1 MNPTSLIS
9 QSGPV
14 RGIYNFLWNR
24 WYINPAYYRIFVYGT
39 ISCAVGLWKTI
50 EVGFFDKISNG
61 VAHLSLGISH
71 MGQRADV
78 GIVDGTINNIA
89 SGGRGISSTLK
100 KIQTGI
106 PQDYVTVFAIG
117 LFALIVAILFFM

>member
-1 MNPTSLIS
+1 
-9 QSGPV
+9 
-14 RGIYNFLWNR
+14 
-24 WYINPAYYRIFVYGT
+24 
-39 ISCAVGLWKTI
+39 
-50 EVGFFDKISNG
+50 
-61 VAHLSLGISH
+61 

-106 PQDYVTVFAIG
+106 SQDYVTVFAIG